1 MALNTWVVSIMKY
14 VAVILKWNKNEPQE
28 INRKIRKSMTM
39 NKELY
44 QRSDVVSRKNGGR
57 GLIEWKQCEERRK
70 SLGRYVKNNI
80 EPLLA
85 AVRTNRILTHVD
97 TVDSTEFKKI
107 KEEQRK
113 HEWTEKRMLV

>member
-1 MALNTWVVSIMKY
+1 MNLKKWTERSGNLWQWIKNCTKEVMLFLGKMVEEGLLNENSVK
-14 VAVILKWNKNEPQE
+14 
-28 INRKIRKSMTM
+28 
-39 NKELY
+39 
-44 QRSDVVSRKNGGR
+44 
-57 GLIEWKQCEERRK
+57 RRK
-70 SLGRYVKNNI
+70 SLSRYVKNSI

>member
-57 GLIEWKQCEERRK
+57 GLIERKQCEERRK
-70 SLGRYVKNNI
+70 SLSQYVKNSI

>member
-57 GLIEWKQCEERRK
+57 GLIERKQCEERRK
-70 SLGRYVKNNI
+70 SLSQYVKNSI
-80 EPLLA
+80 EP
-85 AVRTNRILTHVD
+85 
-97 TVDSTEFKKI
+97 
-107 KEEQRK
+107 
-113 HEWTEKRMLV
+113 